1 MMNRIKWLLVSASLG
16 LFVLLPVVYQASL
29 VLGSQTSVAASQT
42 QPAQWVVLVDDFAP
56 QPLMDESIWYY
67 NRLGGDRGQID
78 GWWDP
83 VCSCAYPGGG
93 SVAWGTGMVTA
104 TITQTQGSEAWVGA
118 WTSLNHVITENVPL
132 NFSAIFPGQVLPAY
146 QGSVT
151 GLRLMIVDGAGQ
163 LQVELQA
170 PDQSVV
176 WSQTVALTGG
186 SQTVSF
192 SGLPGGDIRSLNWV
206 VKGQAG
212 NFVVV
217 DRVELEVA
225 MPSLT
230 TAEQAFLWSYSQLL
244 SNWDAASGLTRD
256 RANFPTGDFDNI
268 SASGLQAAAAVQA
281 WQQGIISEESATQ
294 IVSQTTGALLSLPDC
309 HGLWPHF
316 VTNGQITGDTE
327 FSSVDTVIAMLALVE
342 ANQAMNLPA
351 GAEAVVEA
359 WRQIAWDQLITP
371 ANQISHGYDTNCTV
385 PLAHG
390 WYDFGTETW
399 LANFGYGAA
408 TGLFADMDAT
418 PPTFNGS
425 GFIDELAWL
434 FLPAPV
440 EDRWGIRWQEYR
452 ETAVDAQIAYY
463 QKPPPHPCYVP
474 RGLFGLSA
482 AEVPDPS
489 LVPPSD
495 IYQPFG
501 VGGEAPPN
509 DGIELLGH
517 AVIAPHYAAMI
528 SVLRP
533 SAAITLW
540 GWLEQQP
547 LFTPW
552 NNVESLMFVDEP
564 ICQTIVWN
572 SLKGSWNL
580 GLQTLGWG
588 SYLLRD
594 NNPLY
599 KAMWDN
605 YFLRRAYRRTIC
617 PPECNLYL
625 PVVLKPGTA
634 GVTPTP
640 TLTPSSTTTPSPT
653 ASQTATT
660 PSTTPSPSSTPA
672 HTQTATSTAT
682 PTETPTLTPT
692 STATATPS
700 PTSTPSP
707 TPVDTPMATPT
718 PTAWSF
724 AREAESPDEFTVGTT
739 IFRSNACQVL
749 VHGQFGTTGVPPTYP
764 PQSGYAQY
772 ANITTPSLTN
782 LYLWLR
788 YAKDSPASVPILV
801 YLDGEPTPRG
811 SFVPQDQGGWNTFAW
826 TPAIDLG
833 AVGSGTHTLR
843 FFTDGQQFGV
853 ADLDR
858 FILSESNAL
867 IPDC

>member
-1 MMNRIKWLLVSASLG
+1 MNRVKWFSLCISVGWLIVVLFMYRLTAPLSPNSQHSA
-16 LFVLLPVVYQASL
+16 QAHYSEQ
-29 VLGSQTSVAASQT
+29 V
-42 QPAQWVVLVDDFAP
+42 QWVVLVDDFAP
-56 QPLMDESIWYY
+56 QPLMGESIWYY

-93 SVAWGTGMVTA
+93 SVAWGQGMVTA

-132 NFSAIFPGQVLPAY
+132 NFSAIFPEQVLPAY

-151 GLRLMIVDGAGQ
+151 GLRLIILDGAGQ

-176 WSQTVALTGG
+176 WSQTVALAGG
-186 SQTVSF
+186 PQTLSF
-192 SGLPGGDIRSLNWV
+192 NGLPGGDIRSLNWV

-212 NFVVV
+212 DFVVV
-217 DRVELEVA
+217 DRVELEVT

-244 SNWDAASGLTRD
+244 GNWDATSGLTRD
-256 RANFPTGDFDNI
+256 RANFPAGDFDNV
-268 SASGLQAAAAVQA
+268 SASGLQAATAVQA
-281 WQQGIISEESATQ
+281 WQMGIISAESATQ
-294 IVSQTTGALLSLPDC
+294 IVSQTTAALLSLPDC
-309 HGLWPHF
+309 HGVWPHF
-316 VTNGQITGDTE
+316 VTDGQITGDTE
-327 FSSVDTVIAMLALVE
+327 FSSVDTVVAMLALVE
-342 ANQAMNLPA
+342 ANQAMGLPA
-351 GAEAVVEA
+351 GAEAVIEA
-359 WRQIAWDQLITP
+359 WRQIAWEQLISS
-371 ANQISHGYDTNCTV
+371 ANRISHGFDTHCTT
-385 PLAHG
+385 PLDHG

-408 TGLFADMDAT
+408 TGHFADIDAT
-418 PPTFNGS
+418 PPTYNGS

-463 QKPPPHPCYVP
+463 QKPPPHPCYAP

-489 LVPPSD
+489 LVPPPD

-501 VGGEAPPN
+501 VDGEIPPN
-509 DGIELLGH
+509 DGTELLGH
-517 AVIAPHYAAMI
+517 AVIVPHYAAMI

-540 GWLEQQP
+540 SWLEQQH

-564 ICQTIVWN
+564 ICQKIVWN
-572 SLKGSWNL
+572 SLKGSWNQ

-588 SYLLRD
+588 NYLLRD
-594 NNPLY
+594 RNPLY

-605 YFLRRAYRRTIC
+605 HFLRQAYTGAVC

-640 TLTPSSTTTPSPT
+640 TLPPSSTITPSPT

-660 PSTTPSPSSTPA
+660 ATPSTTPD
-672 HTQTATSTAT
+672 HTQTPTPTATTT
-682 PTETPTLTPT
+682 PTETPTLTPS

-707 TPVDTPMATPT
+707 TPVDTPTITPT

-724 AREAESPDEFTVGTT
+724 AREAESPDEFTVGTS

-788 YAKDSPASVPILV
+788 YAKDSPSSAPILV
-801 YLDGEPTPRG
+801 YLDDEPTPRE
-811 SFVPQDQGGWNTFAW
+811 SFVPQDQGDWNTFAW

-833 AVGSGTHTLR
+833 AVGSGAHTLR
-843 FFTDGQQFGV
+843 FFTDGQQYGV

-858 FILSESNAL
+858 FILSESTAL
-867 IPDC
+867 VPDC